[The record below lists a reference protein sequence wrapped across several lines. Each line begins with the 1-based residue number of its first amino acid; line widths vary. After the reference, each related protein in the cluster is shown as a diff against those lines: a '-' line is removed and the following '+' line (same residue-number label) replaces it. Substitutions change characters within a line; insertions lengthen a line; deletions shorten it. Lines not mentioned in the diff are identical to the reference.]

1 MQSNCYTKPLMNQ
14 FTYLIDRLKG
24 YKYYPV
30 LKHSMNKSFRIICLT
45 KRGFNMLR
53 FSLLFLSL
61 INLFD
66 STPHFRSSKHGY
78 RNHFVNKY
86 LQRQQLIRPY
96 PVIAVQT
103 RRPSLNQL
111 QEFADATKKVK
122 QFFISFLIF
131 NIRIQEYL

>member
-1 MQSNCYTKPLMNQ
+1 MNQ

-30 LKHSMNKSFRIICLT
+30 LKHSMNTSFRIIRLT
-45 KRGFNMLR
+45 KDASNMLR

-66 STPHFRSSKHGY
+66 STPHFRSFKHGY

-86 LQRQQLIRPY
+86 LNRQKLIRPY

-111 QEFADATKKVK
+111 QEFADATKKVTM
-122 QFFISFLIF
+122 IFLSICL
-131 NIRIQEYL
+131 YLTLEFKNVYECSTRN